1 MLILAS
7 ASPRRREMLERVGIS
22 VTVMPADIDEQEH
35 PREAPGDYVMRVARS
50 KAIALGQRL
59 VDEQRPVLAADTTVT
74 INGNILGKPTDG
86 VDAARML
93 HQLSGRT
100 HHVLTAFALYRGG
113 VSVTE
118 QVVITD
124 VQFVPLSA
132 AWVSG
137 YVASGEWR
145 GKAGGYALQGIA
157 AAMVSAVHGSVTNV
171 IGLPLA
177 EVLIALQA
185 VGVPAQF
192 ANGIPQ

>member
-113 VSVTE
+113 VSVNE
-118 QVVITD
+118 QVV
-124 VQFVPLSA
+124 
-132 AWVSG
+132 
-137 YVASGEWR
+137 SGEWR